1 MIIKSHPQNYYSQ
14 ETFPVNC
21 RQRQNNTERQLFPLR
36 ALHAGVLRQE
46 VQDQR
51 LRHSGLP
58 ARTVEDH
65 DAVDGREK
73 LPRLLPAHG
82 GSEGIYYFI
91 TYNINMFVLLA
102 IFSFLSATQSHLPYF
117 AEGQG
122 ARRPLDTSRRPR
134 RVQLPQPVGLR
145 PVGGRGRRGQIRR
158 AEARLRGRPDP
169 VRPRRRH
176 LLRSLR
182 YIMAGQPDVQGK
194 REGNKL

>member
-1 MIIKSHPQNYYSQ
+1 MFFRSRPPNFSAQ
-14 ETFPVNC
+14 EAFHLNC
-21 RQRQNNTERQLFPLR
+21 RQCEDNTERQLFPLR

-65 DAVDGREK
+65 DAVDGRAK

-82 GSEGIYYFI
+82 GSEGIYYF
-91 TYNINMFVLLA
+91 TYNMLVLLA
-102 IFSFLSATQSHLPYF
+102 IFSFLSATQSHLTNF